1 MSQVVDSQ
9 ETVLKQDV
17 DKIHDF
23 LKILTKKAGSSKEL
37 LGLGVTDSF
46 AQEIEKI
53 RVAPLEAMLR
63 TWEQLELSVKEMVRG
78 FVFSFLQTEKE
89 NILRAVISSPEDT
102 SFKISL
108 VLKSDDFEH
117 RNPFYDFAQE
127 YECLS
132 FSKRY
137 PIVFSFV
144 SPYLADKINTVEEI
158 EL

>member
-1 MSQVVDSQ
+1 MTQ
-9 ETVLKQDV
+9 EVEVKKTTLKNDV

-23 LKILTKKAGSSKEL
+23 LSHLTKKAGSSKEL
-37 LGLGVTDSF
+37 LGFGVTDSF

-53 RVAPLEAMLR
+53 RTAPLEAMLK
-63 TWEQLELSVKEMVRG
+63 TWESLESSVKEMVKG
-78 FVFSFLQTEKE
+78 FVISFLQTEKDKIE
-89 NILRAVISSPEDT
+89 KAVISSPEDT

-108 VLKSDDFEH
+108 VLKDDSFDN
-117 RNPFYDFAQE
+117 RLAFYDFAQE

-137 PIVFSFV
+137 PIIFSFV
-144 SPYLADKINTVEEI
+144 SKSLADKINVVENI

>member
-1 MSQVVDSQ
+1 MSDVLENQ

-23 LKILTKKAGSSKEL
+23 LKLLSKKAGSSKEL
-37 LGLGVTDSF
+37 LGLGVADSF

-53 RVAPLEAMLR
+53 RTAPLEAMLR
-63 TWEQLELSVKEMVRG
+63 TWEQMESSVKEMVKG

-89 NILRAVISSPEDT
+89 NIQRAVISSPEDT
-102 SFKISL
+102 SIKISL
-108 VLKSDDFEH
+108 VLKDDNFEL

-127 YECLS
+127 YEVLS

-144 SPYLADKINTVEEI
+144 AQSLANKINVVEEI
-158 EL
+158 KL

>member
-23 LKILTKKAGSSKEL
+23 LNLLTKKAGSNKDL
-37 LGLGVTDSF
+37 LGLGIADSF

-53 RVAPLEAMLR
+53 RTAPLEAMLR
-63 TWEQLELSVKEMVRG
+63 TWEQLELSVKEMVKG
-78 FVFSFLQTEKE
+78 FVISFLQTEKE
-89 NILRAVISSPEDT
+89 NIQRAVISSPEDT

-108 VLKSDDFEH
+108 VLKNDSFDL

-137 PIVFSFV
+137 PIIFSFV
-144 SPYLADKINTVEEI
+144 SKDLADNINVVEEI
-158 EL
+158 QL